1 MIANQILRRGIG
13 VKCTRLQLTVPQHLW
28 GSVIGAP
35 SFAALTGSFWVTP
48 QPWERAQSTSITER
62 EREREV
68 FIEKWGFTVPFL
80 AKESLKDPASLS
92 QISAQCSARGFEL
105 DQLSGDVEPRLQ
117 RAFQRS
123 PDLHWTDRILDGG

>member
-1 MIANQILRRGIG
+1 MYQTTINCTTASQRICNRSAVLCCSDRQFLGHSSALRESPIH
-13 VKCTRLQLTVPQHLW
+13 QHH
-28 GSVIGAP
+28 
-35 SFAALTGSFWVTP
+35 
-48 QPWERAQSTSITER
+48 RER

-92 QISAQCSARGFEL
+92 QISAQRSARGFEL

-117 RAFQRS
+117 RA
-123 PDLHWTDRILDGG
+123 